1 MKNNHQVALS
11 LVTGAIVGAVVLGI
25 VGKIVMV
32 FVAYRIGSEPNISLK
47 GILEVL
53 LFGGLVGT
61 VGGILVLPLRKIVHG
76 GTILRGF
83 ALGVILFGATLF
95 TVIHADRFEFNNSG
109 LQWFIFSIVVF
120 MYTIFG
126 AILETILTRFEK
138 GRL

>member
-25 VGKIVMV
+25 AGKIVMV